1 MCFLFNDFYYIVSI
15 WVCFQLITPHISNR
29 ISIRIAFCSYI
40 FPSQEKKGVIMK
52 KAKNTQEENFFKTE
66 AGQEFL
72 RLEEQSLKVYREL
85 VNLADELTLF
95 EEGWTGASEAEI
107 AERAV
112 ILRARTQEL
121 RQQLEAMKKEKR
133 DLLSQM

>member
-1 MCFLFNDFYYIVSI
+1 
-15 WVCFQLITPHISNR
+15 
-29 ISIRIAFCSYI
+29 
-40 FPSQEKKGVIMK
+40 MK